1 MSTSTK
7 TLPLETASV
16 RRRRRSPRCADIMR
30 EVEARLRALAATG
43 RGSTIEL
50 SQRNLPAVE
59 YRQLRLALA
68 PGRVSAVGA
77 APRRC
82 ELHATIYPGVWWI
95 TRFHAQEAVADEA
108 VTVAFAT
115 EVIEIRAVPELLGHT
130 HTGVRRSLEGLR
142 IGTRAGRSPSLAR
155 GGDVSGSRGA
165 LGVTGEVA
173 PIVIPFNG
181 EMAAAATVERSSR

>member
-95 TRFHAQEAVADEA
+95 TRFHAQEDVAGEA
-108 VTVAFAT
+108 ITVAFAT
-115 EVIEIRAVPELLGHT
+115 EVIEISAVPDVLGGT
-130 HTGVRRSLEGLR
+130 DARIRRSLQ
-142 IGTRAGRSPSLAR
+142 RSRTWARDSRSQPLPR
-155 GGDVSGSRGA
+155 GGDANGIGGVLGA
-165 LGVTGEVA
+165 LGERA
-173 PIVIPFNG
+173 AIVRPFTS
-181 EMAAAATVERSSR
+181 ERTSTAAAERRFR